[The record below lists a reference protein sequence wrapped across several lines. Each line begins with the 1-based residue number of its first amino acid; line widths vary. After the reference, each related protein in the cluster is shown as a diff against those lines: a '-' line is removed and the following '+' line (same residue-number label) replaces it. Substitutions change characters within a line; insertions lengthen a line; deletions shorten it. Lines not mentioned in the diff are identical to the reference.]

1 MPVVIMT
8 KFDPV
13 EALKHVEK
21 YKVTEWL
28 VVPPVCLLL
37 TQHPGTVFVLARYSV
52 RTDTMR

>member
-1 MPVVIMT
+1 MPVVIMG

-13 EALKHVEK
+13 ECLKNVER

-37 TQHPGTVFVLARYSV
+37 THHPGMIFVPSNVVHAEV
-52 RTDTMR
+52 GM